1 MKKLNGFSLVLLL
14 ISIGFAVPPDWSV
27 NPSAF
32 EFNASMTGILVFN
45 DGESSDSQDIIA
57 AFSGDECRG
66 VKTDGTV
73 FPPTGQMVFGITLYG
88 NSSGEILTFKAYD
101 SSNDQINENIGFSY
115 SFIPNDIIGSAEDP
129 VEWNFTSSLPSDPNF
144 DVTITA
150 NADDV
155 NYELTFGFSPEATD
169 GYDSDYDQYA
179 PPAPPPPAFDAALA
193 WGGERYY
200 TQIVNGSEDDL
211 VEHVWDIQLAF
222 PPSNMV
228 TLNWDSDSLTE
239 LGSFVIQDAFGGLM
253 INVDMTLQNSVDV
266 TNPALNT
273 LKILVT
279 PSGESPPPPPEETVV
294 VMFQVDMNEEEVST
308 EGVHITGTFNNW
320 EPGSNEMDDSDG
332 NGIYSIEIELEA
344 GSYHEYKFLN
354 GDTWGTEEA
363 VPAEC
368 TAGNYGNR
376 FVQVLDMDMV
386 LDEVCFG
393 SCTVCEDEPP
403 PGGNPDFQVFL
414 TAVSEGTDYS
424 MSFGFSPDA
433 TDGYD
438 SDYDQFAPPAPPP
451 PAFDAALG
459 WNGERYYTQIVHGS
473 ADDLIEHE
481 WEVQLQYPANNEI
494 MLAWDNSG
502 WSDLGTFIL
511 QDAFGG
517 AMFSVDMTIQD
528 SLFLDNPA
536 FTVLKLLVTPSGE
549 SQPPSE
555 MTEVTFTVLDEGN
568 YYQDVRIKGDFT
580 NWESLPMQGMFL
592 DSVTIWTYT
601 IELGEGSYEWGAIEN
616 DGSELGIWLPELAGF
631 ETNPIVTIDEDGNVS
646 GDIGFTVPYQDGP
659 GETVVVIFQVDMN
672 EEEVSPDGV
681 HIAGSFNNWDPTL
694 DEMVDSLGNGIY
706 A

>member
-155 NYELTFGFSPEATD
+155 NYELTIGFSPEATD

-222 PPSNMV
+222 PPSNLV

-279 PSGESPPPPPEETVV
+279 PSGESQPPP
-294 VMFQVDMNEEEVST
+294 
-308 EGVHITGTFNNW
+308 
-320 EPGSNEMDDSDG
+320 
-332 NGIYSIEIELEA
+332 
-344 GSYHEYKFLN
+344 
-354 GDTWGTEEA
+354 
-363 VPAEC
+363 
-368 TAGNYGNR
+368 
-376 FVQVLDMDMV
+376 
-386 LDEVCFG
+386 
-393 SCTVCEDEPP
+393 
-403 PGGNPDFQVFL
+403 
-414 TAVSEGTDYS
+414 
-424 MSFGFSPDA
+424 
-433 TDGYD
+433 
-438 SDYDQFAPPAPPP
+438 
-451 PAFDAALG
+451 
-459 WNGERYYTQIVHGS
+459 
-473 ADDLIEHE
+473 
-481 WEVQLQYPANNEI
+481 
-494 MLAWDNSG
+494 
-502 WSDLGTFIL
+502 
-511 QDAFGG
+511 
-517 AMFSVDMTIQD
+517 
-528 SLFLDNPA
+528 
-536 FTVLKLLVTPSGE
+536 
-549 SQPPSE
+549 E

-568 YYQDVRIKGDFT
+568 DYQDVQIKAEFT
-580 NWESLPMQGMFL
+580 NWESIPMTTGIIDNFW
-592 DSVTIWTYT
+592 SYT
-601 IELGEGSYEWGAIEN
+601 TELEAGSYEWGAIEN

-646 GDIGFTVPYQDGP
+646 GDT
-659 GETVVVIFQVDMN
+659 
-672 EEEVSPDGV
+672 
-681 HIAGSFNNWDPTL
+681 
-694 DEMVDSLGNGIY
+694 
-706 A
+706 